1 MSNASPRKSHSA
13 RLPGFS
19 RSTQRRNIRTHI
31 LWHPATPGARGRL
44 CADRFTA
51 SGLRGGGCAGSFGGW
66 CAGLWVLRGDVR
78 GGLTLSTVAKKPKN
92 AFVGLL
98 INLQKRLLPG
108 SPLDDPDVIDKEIF
122 LIPFFTGNFFEN
134 FEFFE
139 LVHQIICGLVTDA
152 KR

>member
-1 MSNASPRKSHSA
+1 M
-13 RLPGFS
+13 GF
-19 RSTQRRNIRTHI
+19 
-31 LWHPATPGARGRL
+31 A
-44 CADRFTA
+44 
-51 SGLRGGGCAGSFGGW
+51 GGCE
-66 CAGLWVLRGDVR
+66 

-98 INLQKRLLPG
+98 LNLQKRLLPG

-122 LIPFFTGNFFEN
+122 FVPFFTGNFFEN

-139 LVHQIICGLVTDA
+139 LVYQIIGWLVTDA

>member
-1 MSNASPRKSHSA
+1 MPVLKISFHPPPPVRGGTGRGGGTFVRTSSCI
-13 RLPGFS
+13 LPC
-19 RSTQRRNIRTHI
+19 
-31 LWHPATPGARGRL
+31 PE
-44 CADRFTA
+44 
-51 SGLRGGGCAGSFGGW
+51 RGGGCVRIVPRHQVCSFEGGP
-66 CAGLWVLRGDVR
+66 GVLVVRVRVCGFRGGR
-78 GGLTLSTVAKKPKN
+78 EGGLTLSTVAKKPKN

-98 INLQKRLLPG
+98 LNLQKRLLPG

-139 LVHQIICGLVTDA
+139 LVYQIIGWLVTDA